1 MNRAIIIHNE
11 NAGVERFACAN
22 IEPDDDII
30 KWVIIRKTPKFTVY
44 VYIGLRNLVCGDE
57 FLCVVVVKVVFLWK
71 VSRFGFGNGK

>member
-30 KWVIIRKTPKFTVY
+30 KWVNLKKVPKFST
-44 VYIGLRNLVCGDE
+44 
-57 FLCVVVVKVVFLWK
+57 
-71 VSRFGFGNGK
+71 